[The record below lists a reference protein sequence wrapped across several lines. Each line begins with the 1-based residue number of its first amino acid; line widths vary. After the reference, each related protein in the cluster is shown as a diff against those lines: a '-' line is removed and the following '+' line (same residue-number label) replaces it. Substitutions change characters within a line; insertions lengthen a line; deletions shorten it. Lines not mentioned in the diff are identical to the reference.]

1 MRIKLSAKLLAGDK
15 TECTAEELQQQHLEH
30 RLSSRGRLQMSAD
43 DVSRMV
49 AEFAASRG
57 GITRCPPAYVAKSP
71 QYNV

>member
-1 MRIKLSAKLLAGDK
+1 MRIKLSTSSLAGNQ

>member
-1 MRIKLSAKLLAGDK
+1 MRIKLSAWSLAGDQ
-15 TECTAEELQQQHLEH
+15 TECTAEELQQQQLED
-30 RLSSRGRLQMSAD
+30 RLNTRARLQMSAD
-43 DVSRMV
+43 DVARMV

>member
-1 MRIKLSAKLLAGDK
+1 MRIKLSASLLAGDQ
-15 TECTAEELQQQHLEH
+15 TGCTAEELQQQHLEH

-57 GITRCPPAYVAKSP
+57 GITRCPPAYVAKSL

>member
-1 MRIKLSAKLLAGDK
+1 MRIKLSASLLAGDQ
-15 TECTAEELQQQHLEH
+15 TGCTAEELQQQHLEH

-43 DVSRMV
+43 DVARMV

-57 GITRCPPAYVAKSP
+57 GITRCPPAYAARSP

>member
-1 MRIKLSAKLLAGDK
+1 MRIKLSTSSLAGNQ

-43 DVSRMV
+43 DVARMV